1 MVEALGNKTRQANK
15 VLRRERILKI
25 AMLQI
30 ATSGY
35 EEFTLSKLA
44 AKAGVSSPTIHNLF
58 GKKDDMTKEI
68 ANKMMEVREVGEV
81 MMASPALGDPIKNIA
96 FTLSIVRKTYEFHQD
111 TFRAAM
117 MIADK
122 TGAFNDPESII
133 GQYSLR
139 ARVFLEQGC
148 TAALAQGYLLGNIE
162 TSVLADSILH
172 SHRRARQD
180 WVLGHIDFEEYCH
193 MISRDMLLTYAAD
206 ASPECY
212 KRLCKEIKRVSSK

>member
-15 VLRRERILKI
+15 LLRRERILKI

-122 TGAFNDPESII
+122 TGAFNDPESMI

-139 ARVFLEQGC
+139 ARVFLE
-148 TAALAQGYLLGNIE
+148 
-162 TSVLADSILH
+162 
-172 SHRRARQD
+172 
-180 WVLGHIDFEEYCH
+180 
-193 MISRDMLLTYAAD
+193 
-206 ASPECY
+206 
-212 KRLCKEIKRVSSK
+212 